1 MKYTD
6 NYSDIFAVARF
17 LVREELEEAYRF
29 MTEAQ
34 LWNHQLSWEYL
45 AQTADLLTSYNEL
58 SRLQSFWR
66 LKHFK

>member
-6 NYSDIFAVARF
+6 SYNDIFAVARF

-34 LWNHQLSWEYL
+34 LCDYNTSWEYIT
-45 AQTADLLTSYNEL
+45 QTSDLLTSYNEL
-58 SRLQSFWR
+58 SRLQFFWR